1 MRPASCSSER
11 AANAFSASAR
21 MPRAASAPCSRE
33 PRLQSAA
40 ESATIA
46 EIALLTREPQQ
57 RLGQVRERDEL
68 VVPERVQ
75 GEFEPEVR
83 RGPAVRSGQRLERVL
98 EHRPGVERLAA
109 SPFYVGDLGDH
120 IGPHFG
126 LIGRDQR

>member
-21 MPRAASAPCSRE
+21 MPRRGVRPLLAGAETAERGRE
-33 PRLQSAA
+33 RDHRQ
-40 ESATIA
+40 
-46 EIALLTREPQQ
+46 IALITREPQQ
-57 RLGQVRERDEL
+57 RLGQVRERREL

-83 RGPAVRSGQRLERVL
+83 RRPAVRTGQRLERVL

-120 IGPHFG
+120 IGPHLS
-126 LIGRDQR
+126 LIGRDER